1 MYENGWLYSEVF
13 FDREMGGVV
22 SDDDDVDTYFFL
34 WFAFSFSELE
44 ELDDELELCRLIFAG
59 IPL

>member
-1 MYENGWLYSEVF
+1 MYENGWLKPEVF
-13 FDREMGGVV
+13 FDREKGGVV
-22 SDDDDVDTYFFL
+22 SDDDVDTYFFFWL
-34 WFAFSFSELE
+34 AFSFSELE